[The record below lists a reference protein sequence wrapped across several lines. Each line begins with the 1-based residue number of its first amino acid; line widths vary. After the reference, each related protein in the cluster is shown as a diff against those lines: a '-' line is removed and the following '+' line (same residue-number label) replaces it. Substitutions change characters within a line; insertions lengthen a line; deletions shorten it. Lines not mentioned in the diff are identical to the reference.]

1 MMPGSEPPRGSGAE
15 GVRGSGSAAPRA
27 SAEPVA
33 HSRPTTGRLV
43 SCGLLAGPVFVTAF
57 LIQGALK
64 GSGYDVLRHPVS
76 SLALGDHGWV
86 QTANFI
92 VAGLLTIAFA
102 VGLWRSSIRT
112 GAVLIGVWGVG
123 LVGAG
128 LFVTDPVSGFPVG
141 TPAAIDYTTIGALHD
156 GFSLPAFLALAAAQ
170 VVLSRGQ
177 GWKWLTYSL
186 LSATAFLVCFLLASS
201 GFGQTAS
208 LVDVAGLFQRLAV
221 TIGWAWIF
229 MLAFRI
235 RRT

>member
-1 MMPGSEPPRGSGAE
+1 MPGPERPRGSG
-15 GVRGSGSAAPRA
+15 SSPPRA
-27 SAEPVA
+27 SAGPA
-33 HSRPTTGRLV
+33 AGSRWTTSRLV

-64 GSGYDVLRHPVS
+64 GSGYDALRHPVS
-76 SLALGDHGWV
+76 SLALGNHGWV
-86 QTANFI
+86 QTVNF
-92 VAGLLTIAFA
+92 LLCGVLTVAFA
-102 VGLWRSSIRT
+102 VGLWRSGVRA

-186 LSATAFLVCFLLASS
+186 LSATAFVACFLLASS
-201 GFGQTAS
+201 GFDQAAS

-221 TIGWAWIF
+221 TIGWAWMF
-229 MLAFRI
+229 TLALRI
-235 RRT
+235 CRT